1 MNTMSTTATKNAP
14 DVASGVLTGVRV
26 VVTHDKEQAK
36 DQAELFGALG
46 AEVFYYPCIEILP
59 YDQDGELDALHLD
72 HYPGFTE
79 AEVERLATAVAARH
93 GVDELLVIH
102 RAGEVAPREPIVLVA
117 AMSPHRRAAFD
128 AVSELMDYLKTDAPF
143 WKREVRGETSRWIEP
158 TDLDRSRRNAF
169 GE

>member
-1 MNTMSTTATKNAP
+1 MIRIVISQQPFDA
-14 DVASGVLTGVRV
+14 
-26 VVTHDKEQAK
+26 
-36 DQAELFGALG
+36 QAELARFAARRAGDSGALASFTG
-46 AEVFYYPCIEILP
+46 YCRSRGE
-59 YDQDGELDALHLD
+59 DGELDALHLD

-158 TDLDRSRRNAF
+158 TDLDRSRRNAL